1 MSGDAFRDTL
11 ERIFRFFL
19 QADQVWFGLGAHT
32 MTEDEKIRGI
42 IENAIESAFV
52 KFPDVGDGTTWPHI
66 YKDRAECVTLTTA
79 VLQALEKSG
88 YKIVPLSS

>member
-1 MSGDAFRDTL
+1 
-11 ERIFRFFL
+11 
-19 QADQVWFGLGAHT
+19 
-32 MTEDEKIRGI
+32 MTERDKIRGI

-52 KFPDVGDGTTWPHI
+52 KFPDAGDGTTWPQL

-88 YKIVPLSS
+88 YKIVATSS